1 MSARS
6 FLSLVLCLAL
16 ALPGLPLRA
25 QDPDLAEADMP
36 VRRIVL
42 YSSGVGYFQHGAS
55 IDGDKAVELR
65 FTVDQVQDILKS
77 LVVMDAGGSV
87 GMVSYPIRDPLKR
100 QLRSFG
106 IDLTGNPS
114 MYALLEQLRGVRV
127 EVQTPEATT
136 GTVLAVEQHQRKVGD
151 GEVVTEQMLV
161 LLTDAGMKRISLDT
175 IVSVKILNER
185 LQDELQKALTA
196 LAAARD
202 TSRKPVRV
210 EFRGDG
216 RRDAMLAY
224 VIETPVW
231 KTSYRLVL
239 DDDDDDKPYLQG
251 WAIVENTTES
261 DWTNVDLALASGRP
275 VSFAMDL
282 YQPLYAPRPDVAP
295 MLVAG
300 VGPRM
305 YDEGMEKMDESVAL
319 AEESRQLGR
328 GKGSARRNRLDAKRK
343 ASQGQAGFAGAP
355 RAPGK
360 EMADMDIAA
369 GVSPSATGARMG
381 ALFRYDIDA
390 PVNLQ
395 RQKSAMLPILAEDI
409 SAEQLS
415 IYNQSQN
422 KDHPMAGLWLEN
434 STDLHLMAGPITVLH
449 GQAYAG
455 DALIDDLPPGDKR
468 LVSYAMD
475 LEVTVQPEYA
485 KSTDTITAL
494 KAVRG
499 TLRATRKHVQTQTYG
514 ITNKAG
520 KEKPMLIEHPIAGS
534 DWTLIEPDGFAEKTD
549 QYYRF
554 RTTVPAGKKGSFKVV
569 QERITHQSIALVNMD
584 IGTLLYYA
592 GQKAASD
599 ELEAKLKRA
608 VKMRRDLAQ
617 AQQELNEAQRELQQN
632 KNEQTRLLNAINKLD
647 RNLDIYQDYL
657 RDLNTLRD
665 KQKTLEQ
672 KIDTLKVRRRKL
684 DNELKDFLED
694 LSV

>member
-1 MSARS
+1 
-6 FLSLVLCLAL
+6 
-16 ALPGLPLRA
+16 
-25 QDPDLAEADMP
+25 
-36 VRRIVL
+36 
-42 YSSGVGYFQHGAS
+42 
-55 IDGDKAVELR
+55 
-65 FTVDQVQDILKS
+65 
-77 LVVMDAGGSV
+77 
-87 GMVSYPIRDPLKR
+87 
-100 QLRSFG
+100 
-106 IDLTGNPS
+106 
-114 MYALLEQLRGVRV
+114 
-127 EVQTPEATT
+127 
-136 GTVLAVEQHQRKVGD
+136 VLAVEQHQRKVGD

-261 DWTNVDLALASGRP
+261 DWSNVDLALASGRP
-275 VSFAMDL
+275 VSFQMDL

-305 YDEGMEKMDESVAL
+305 YGEGMDESAETLAL
-319 AEESRQLGR
+319 KSESLKKADQGFA
-328 GKGSARRNRLDAKRK
+328 GK
-343 ASQGQAGFAGAP
+343 AGAP
-355 RAPGK
+355 RGGQGRRYPAEGMNETTTADAK
-360 EMADMDIAA
+360 ELQRSLSEMDISA

-449 GQAYAG
+449 GEAYAG

-514 ITNKAG
+514 MTNKAG

-672 KIDTLKVRRRKL
+672 KIDTLKERRRKL